1 MKINFDDTQR
11 AIYEMREKT
20 LHDNANAL
28 YSATLNVKVDVVKE
42 LLNLFDDEKI
52 SEIVKLDIDI
62 IKKIRNENK

>member
-28 YSATLNVKVDVVKE
+28 YSATLNVKVD
-42 LLNLFDDEKI
+42 
-52 SEIVKLDIDI
+52 IDI